1 MDFDPIGGRRF
12 LMTMG
17 CGIVCTV
24 LVWFGKIDGN
34 IFRDVVIATVAVY
47 IAGNVIQKHVQAAR
61 GGYHG
66 TST

>member
-1 MDFDPIGGRRF
+1 MNLDVIGGRRF

-17 CGIVCTV
+17 CGAACTA

-47 IAGNVIQKHVQAAR
+47 IAGNTYQKKIDAQAQPL
-61 GGYHG
+61 
-66 TST
+66 